1 MRNSPIIPTL
11 ALALLAIAA
20 PRARATVNI
29 EKYRLALADDGAAGS
44 VSLGVAWKA
53 GNVDY
58 FETSLGGTAGY
69 RQGRHLLLGVVSG
82 KYASKRTGDDR
93 QEDPGGTLFQTD
105 ARYSNKLLGALRY
118 NYELNERLA
127 GELFTQLQYDEF
139 LRMDL
144 RSLGGIG
151 GRLTALEGELGSVH
165 LGTGYM
171 LEYESQD
178 PDLVAEDPTTLAHRW
193 TSYLSFA
200 IEPADGLTISSTGY
214 AQPRI
219 TDFADYRL
227 LNESALSVAITDHFS
242 WSVAFTL
249 RHDSDPVLLVD
260 GEPPLV
266 PTDTSLTNKISV
278 EF

>member
-1 MRNSPIIPTL
+1 MNRTHLVP
-11 ALALLAIAA
+11 ALAMIWAAVAA
-20 PRARATVNI
+20 PRALATVNI
-29 EKYRLALADDGAAGS
+29 EKYRMALEEDGAAGS
-44 VSLGVAWKA
+44 VSLSVTAKT

-58 FETSLGGTAGY
+58 FETGLGGTGGF
-69 RQGRHLLLGVVSG
+69 RSGKHLLLAVVSG

-93 QEDPGGTLFQTD
+93 LESPSGTLWESD

-118 NYELNERLA
+118 NYGFTDRVA

-144 RSLGGIG
+144 RSLGGAG
-151 GRLTALEGELGSVH
+151 ARFELYEGDKANLH
-165 LGTGYM
+165 IGTGYM

-178 PDLVAEDPTTLAHRW
+178 PDMVAEDPTTLAHRW
-193 TSYLSFA
+193 TSYISFA
-200 IEPADGLTISSTGY
+200 LEPADGLTLSSTTY

-219 TDFADYRL
+219 SDFVDYRL
-227 LNESALSVAITDHFS
+227 LNESSLSVGLGEHFS
-242 WSVAFTL
+242 LGIAFTM
-249 RHDSDPVLLVD
+249 RHDSDPVLLID

-266 PTDTSLTNKISV
+266 PTDTSITNKISV

>member
-1 MRNSPIIPTL
+1 MRIHKFLPVLVLTC
-11 ALALLAIAA
+11 AA
-20 PRARATVNI
+20 MATSQAKATVNI
-29 EKYRLALADDGAAGS
+29 EKYRLALEEDGAAGS
-44 VSLGVAWKA
+44 VSLGITSKT

-58 FETSLGGTAGY
+58 FETKLGGTAGY

-82 KYASKRTGDDR
+82 TYAAKRTGSDR
-93 QEDPGGTLFQTD
+93 QDDPSGTLFD
-105 ARYSNKLLGALRY
+105 SEARYANKLLGALRY
-118 NYELNERLA
+118 NYGLNDRLA

-144 RSLGGIG
+144 RGLGGLG
-151 GRLTALEGELGSVH
+151 ARLTVLEGDRGNVH

-171 LEYESQD
+171 LEHESQN

-193 TSYLSFA
+193 TSYVSFA
-200 IEPADGLTISSTGY
+200 VEPIDGLTISSTGY

-227 LNESALSVAITDHFS
+227 LNESALNVGLGEHFS
-242 WSVAFTL
+242 IGIAFTL
-249 RHDSDPVLLVD
+249 RHDSDPVILVD
-260 GEPPLV
+260 GEPPLM
-266 PTDTSLTNKISV
+266 PTDTSIVNKISL